1 MNVKITVATVTYNAA
16 NTLKDTI
23 DSVLGQTYDNLEYV
37 IVDGASKDNTL
48 DIIRTYG
55 DRIKWISEP
64 DKGIYDAMNKALQ
77 IASGDYLIF
86 MGADDVFYSKDT
98 LQRVVDNMVDKEAIY
113 YGKVIRSHSGEAYGH
128 QVKSNL
134 DISKENICH
143 QCIFYPKDIYKN
155 RQYDLQY
162 RIYADNVYNWELYS
176 ANSNRFR
183 YMDVIVTL
191 FNEEGVSGGRND
203 AVFKKDEYKLVS
215 ELFGLHTAVILWTGR
230 KLKAGLR
237 TLHLLKD

>member
-23 DSVLGQTYDNLEYV
+23 ESVLGQTYENLEYIV
-37 IVDGASKDNTL
+37 VDGASKDNTL
-48 DIIRTYG
+48 DIIRSYG

-64 DKGIYDAMNKALQ
+64 DTGIYDAMNKALQ
-77 IASGDYLIF
+77 MASGDYLIF
-86 MGADDVFYSKDT
+86 MGADDVFYSKET
-98 LQRVVDNMVDKEAIY
+98 LQKVVENIVDKDSIF
-113 YGKVIRSHSGEAYGH
+113 YGKVIRSHSGVTYGH
-128 QVKSNL
+128 QVTSNL

-143 QCIFYPKDIYKN
+143 QCIFYPKAIYKN
-155 RQYDLQY
+155 KKYDLQY

-176 ANSNRFR
+176 ANSSRFR

-203 AVFKKDEYKLVS
+203 AVFKKNEYKLVS
-215 ELFGLHTAVILWTGR
+215 KLFGLHTAVILWTGR
-230 KLKAGLR
+230 KIKAALR
-237 TLHLLKD
+237 TIHLLD